1 MESYMSLDNT
11 VIELDPALQAGFES
25 CGSAFADS
33 ELTADESLL
42 THAKH
47 LGSTP
52 SFDLWEAGRVAWSKG
67 YSAGKGYAIESDATV
82 KAWSRFASRLEKTY
96 GLTKP
101 KKATKE
107 AEAKQ
112 DQREKAK
119 STLNDL
125 KAKSYEEL
133 QSEVAMLLAKPT
145 LENVSKSKPFLKAIE
160 EKRKEG
166 LKDRMDNIK
175 AMQSEIVGLVKKC
188 LDEKQLQAIQAI
200 LNDYDFEIAGM

>member
-1 MESYMSLDNT
+1 MSVENT
-11 VIELDPALQAGFES
+11 VIQLDPALQAGFES

-33 ELTADESLL
+33 ELTADESILN
-42 THAKH
+42 HAK
-47 LGSTP
+47 LLKESP
-52 SFDLWEAGRVAWSKG
+52 SFELWEAGRIAWCKG
-67 YSAGKGYAIESDATV
+67 YSAGKNYAIDSDATV
-82 KAWSRFASRLEKTY
+82 KAWSRFAGRLEKAY

-119 STLNDL
+119 SVLDDL

-133 QSEVAMLLAKPT
+133 QAEVSMLLAKPT

-175 AMQSEIVGLVKKC
+175 TMQTSIIAEVKKC
-188 LDEKQLQAIQAI
+188 LDEKKLEAIHAI
-200 LNDYDFEIAGM
+200 LNDYDFEIAGI

>member
-1 MESYMSLDNT
+1 MSVDNT
-11 VIELDPALQAGFES
+11 VIQLDPALQAGFES

-52 SFDLWEAGRVAWSKG
+52 SFDLWEAGRIAWSKG
-67 YSAGKGYAIESDATV
+67 YSAGKKYAIESDATV

-96 GLTKP
+96 GLSKP
-101 KKATKE
+101 KKTDNIDSVKK
-107 AEAKQ
+107 AEN
-112 DQREKAK
+112 REKAK
-119 STLNDL
+119 VVIDDL

-145 LENVSKSKPFLKAIE
+145 LDNVSKSKPFLKAIE

-175 AMQSEIVGLVKKC
+175 AMQAEIVGLIKKC
-188 LDEKQLQAIQAI
+188 LDEKQLQAIHAI
-200 LNDYDFEIAGM
+200 LNDYDFEVAGI

>member
-1 MESYMSLDNT
+1 MSVENT
-11 VIELDPALQAGFES
+11 VIQLDPALQAGFES
-25 CGSAFADS
+25 CGLAFADS

-47 LGSTP
+47 LGSSP
-52 SFDLWEAGRVAWSKG
+52 SFDLWEAGRIAWSKG
-67 YSAGKGYAIESDATV
+67 YSAGKKYAIESDATV

-119 STLNDL
+119 STIDDL

-133 QSEVAMLLAKPT
+133 QAEVSMLLAKPT
-145 LENVSKSKPFLKAIE
+145 LDNVSKSKPFLKAIE

-166 LKDRMDNIK
+166 LKDRMDAIK
-175 AMQSEIVGLVKKC
+175 TMQTSIIAEVKKC
-188 LDEKQLQAIQAI
+188 LDEKKLEAIHAI
-200 LNDYDFEIAGM
+200 LNNYDFEIAGI

>member
-1 MESYMSLDNT
+1 MSEDIKVIQLDS
-11 VIELDPALQAGFES
+11 ALQAGFES

-33 ELTADESLL
+33 ELTADESILN
-42 THAKH
+42 HAKL
-47 LGSTP
+47 LGDSP
-52 SFDLWEAGRVAWSKG
+52 SFDEWENGRTAWSKG
-67 YSAGKGYAIESDATV
+67 YSAGKNYAIDSDATV
-82 KAWSRFASRLEKTY
+82 KAWSRFAGRLEKTY

-107 AEAKQ
+107 AETKA

-119 STLNDL
+119 STLEDL

-145 LENVSKSKPFLKAIE
+145 LDNVSKSKPFLKAIE

-175 AMQSEIVGLVKKC
+175 AMQTEIIGLVKKC
-188 LDEKQLQAIQAI
+188 LDEKQLEAIHAI
-200 LNDYDFEIAGM
+200 LNDYDFDVAGI

>member
-1 MESYMSLDNT
+1 MSVENT
-11 VIELDPALQAGFES
+11 VIELTPALQAGFES

-52 SFDLWEAGRVAWSKG
+52 SFELWEAGRVAWCKG
-67 YSAGKGYAIESDATV
+67 YSASKKYAIDSDATV
-82 KAWSRFASRLEKTY
+82 KAWSRFSNRLEKAY

-107 AEAKQ
+107 AEAKAET
-112 DQREKAK
+112 REKAK
-119 STLNDL
+119 STLEDL
-125 KAKSYEEL
+125 KAKSYEDL
-133 QSEVAMLLAKPT
+133 QAEVALLLAKPT

-166 LKDRMDNIK
+166 LKDRMEDIK
-175 AMQSEIVGLVKKC
+175 KMQNEINGLVKKC
-188 LDEKQLQAIQAI
+188 FDEKKLEAINAI

>member
-1 MESYMSLDNT
+1 MSVENT
-11 VIELDPALQAGFES
+11 VIQLDPALQAGFES

-52 SFDLWEAGRVAWSKG
+52 SFDLWEAGRIAWSKG
-67 YSAGKGYAIESDATV
+67 YSASKKYAIESDATV
-82 KAWSRFASRLEKTY
+82 KAWSRFANRLEKTY

-101 KKATKE
+101 KKETKE

-112 DQREKAK
+112 DQRDKAN
-119 STLNDL
+119 TVLEEL

-133 QSEVAMLLAKPT
+133 QAEVELILAKPS
-145 LENVSKSKPFLKAIE
+145 LESLNKSKPFLKAIE

-166 LKDRMDNIK
+166 LKDRMDSIK
-175 AMQSEIVGLVKKC
+175 SMQTSIISEVKKC
-188 LDEKQLQAIQAI
+188 LDEKKLEAIHAI
-200 LNDYDFEIAGM
+200 LNDYDFEIAGI

>member
-1 MESYMSLDNT
+1 MSVENT
-11 VIELDPALQAGFES
+11 VIQLDPALQAGFES

-33 ELTADESLL
+33 ELTADESILS
-42 THAKH
+42 HAK
-47 LGSTP
+47 LLKESP
-52 SFDLWEAGRVAWSKG
+52 SFELWEAGRIAWCKG
-67 YSAGKGYAIESDATV
+67 YSAGKNYAIDSDATV
-82 KAWSRFASRLEKTY
+82 KAWSRFAGRLEKAY

-119 STLNDL
+119 STLDDL

-133 QSEVAMLLAKPT
+133 QAEVSMLLAKPT

-175 AMQSEIVGLVKKC
+175 TMQTSIIAEVKKC
-188 LDEKQLQAIQAI
+188 LDEKKLEAIHAI
-200 LNDYDFEIAGM
+200 LNDYDFEIAGI